1 MPCLSV
7 HAAPVPDSRGWID
20 ATRTPWRRERGHNL
34 GEIVMSNS
42 PEDPPRAVP
51 PNHPVPARPRV
62 KAPFVEAT
70 SEEPIAP
77 ELLARRISDFDL
89 HIEGRPLERLIERFR
104 GELTERRLTR
114 LKPLFYLS
122 DEWGVPE
129 GTVAIG
135 IPFYLADAELTR
147 VHALH
152 GGLVEGDSEE
162 DILRYLRHEMGH
174 VVNYAYRLYTTEE
187 WTQLFGPM
195 SRPYLEQYRV
205 VPFSTDFVRHLPGG
219 YAQKHP
225 DEDWAETFAVWM
237 TPGVDWRARYG
248 DSPGALAKLEA
259 CERMIAALRDRDP
272 DVTDTQIDDEV
283 SGIHTTLQEY
293 YGSVDASEV
302 SIPRS
307 LDGDLQAIFAR
318 RAAAPAETA
327 RTGDAALLL
336 RRQQDSLVR
345 SVYRWTGVDPAE
357 LYPLVE
363 HLARRAAAL
372 QLDYALHERDAIL
385 VELSG
390 FLTTLAM
397 NYVYTGKFIGG

>member
-1 MPCLSV
+1 MSTI
-7 HAAPVPDSRGWID
+7 PDDSERRAR
-20 ATRTPWRRERGHNL
+20 ATE
-34 GEIVMSNS
+34 
-42 PEDPPRAVP
+42 PEGQPSQL
-51 PNHPVPARPRV
+51 RV
-62 KAPFVEAT
+62 EAPFVESA
-70 SEEPIAP
+70 SDDAIAP

-89 HIEGRPLERLIERFR
+89 RIEGRPLERLIERFR
-104 GELTERRLTR
+104 GELAQVGLTR
-114 LKPLFYLS
+114 LTPRFYLS

-135 IPFYLADAELTR
+135 IPFYLADVELTR
-147 VHALH
+147 VHAVQA
-152 GGLVEGDSEE
+152 GLVEGDSEE

-174 VVNYAYRLYTTEE
+174 VVNYAYRLYATEE
-187 WTQLFGPM
+187 WTQIFGPM
-195 SRPYLEQYRV
+195 SRPYTEEYRV

-237 TPGVDWRARYG
+237 TPRVDWRALYD

-259 CERMIAALRDRDP
+259 CDRMIAATRDRDP
-272 DVTDTQIDDEV
+272 DVTDTEIDDEV

-293 YGSVDASEV
+293 YGSVDASEIK
-302 SIPRS
+302 IPRS

-318 RAAAPAETA
+318 RATVPSEGNQ

-336 RRQQDSLVR
+336 RRQQDPLVR
-345 SVYRWTGVDPAE
+345 SVYRWTGVDPAA

-363 HLARRAAAL
+363 HLARRANAL
-372 QLDYALHERDAIL
+372 RLDYALVERDAIL

-397 NYVYTGKFIGG
+397 NYVYTGKFIAG

>member
-1 MPCLSV
+1 MSPTHEDSPR
-7 HAAPVPDSRGWID
+7 AAP
-20 ATRTPWRRERGHNL
+20 E
-34 GEIVMSNS
+34 
-42 PEDPPRAVP
+42 PEEQPPRS
-51 PNHPVPARPRV
+51 RV
-62 KAPFVEAT
+62 KAPLVEAT
-70 SEEPIAP
+70 SGEPVTP

-89 HIEGRPLERLIERFR
+89 RIEGHPLERLIERFR
-104 GELTERRLTR
+104 GELAAQGLTR
-114 LKPLFYLS
+114 LKPRFYLS

-152 GGLVEGDSEE
+152 AGLVEGDSEE

-174 VVNYAYRLYTTEE
+174 VVNYAYRLYATEE

-195 SRPYLEQYRV
+195 SRPYTEHYRV

-237 TPGVDWRARYG
+237 TPGLDWRARYG

-259 CERMIAALRDRDP
+259 CERMIAALREREP
-272 DVTDTQIDDEV
+272 DVTDTDIDDDA

-293 YGSVDASEV
+293 YGSVDADEV
-302 SIPRS
+302 VIPRS

-318 RAAAPAETA
+318 RGAVEGEQ
-327 RTGDAALLL
+327 RTGEAALLL

-345 SVYRWTGVDPAE
+345 SVYRWTGVDPAS

-363 HLARRAAAL
+363 HLARRAHAL
-372 QLDYALHERDAIL
+372 QLDYTLVERDAIL

-397 NYVYTGKFIGG
+397 NYVYTGKFIAG